1 MHEYSF
7 EKLRVWQRT
16 RVFVKKIYL
25 LTGKFP
31 DREKF
36 GIVSQLQRAVVSV
49 SSNIAEGSSR
59 KSGKDQGYFLQI
71 AYSSLME
78 SLSQLILAFDLGY
91 IKEED
96 LSEVRVQIEEISN
109 LLNSYSKSILKAKD
123 ASVLRRLVVFWFFVL
138 LFICW

>member
-49 SSNIAEGSSR
+49 SLNIAEGSTKEALQQAIYAKAWGAEGLMMLPPMR
-59 KSGKDQGYFLQI
+59 YKSDHRETVTYFKTI
-71 AYSSLME
+71 A
-78 SLSQLILAFDLGY
+78 AATDLPVMIY
-91 IKEED
+91 NNPID
-96 LSEVRVQIEEISN
+96 LVYQEA
-109 LLNSYSKSILKAKD
+109 LY
-123 ASVLRRLVVFWFFVL
+123 
-138 LFICW
+138 

>member
-1 MHEYSF
+1 
-7 EKLRVWQRT
+7 
-16 RVFVKKIYL
+16 

-109 LLNSYSKSILKAKD
+109 LLNAYSKSILKAKD